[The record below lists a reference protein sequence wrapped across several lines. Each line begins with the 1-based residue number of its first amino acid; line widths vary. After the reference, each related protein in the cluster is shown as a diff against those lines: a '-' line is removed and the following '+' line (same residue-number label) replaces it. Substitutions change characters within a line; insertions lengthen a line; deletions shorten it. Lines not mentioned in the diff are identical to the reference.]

1 MSNFSTILLPRPTNK
16 QIQTSLKP
24 STSKVKKQPIRK
36 ITFTESKSTAEN
48 NYNIEIPQ
56 TNFENNATATLIN
69 PAKNE
74 IGRISKVIFK
84 NINKEL
90 QNNLQLQQWNNTTSY
105 QLTHEN

>member
-1 MSNFSTILLPRPTNK
+1 M
-16 QIQTSLKP
+16 Q
-24 STSKVKKQPIRK
+24 
-36 ITFTESKSTAEN
+36 
-48 NYNIEIPQ
+48 
-56 TNFENNATATLIN
+56 LIN

-105 QLTHEN
+105 QLTQGN

>member
-1 MSNFSTILLPRPTNK
+1 MFTT
-16 QIQTSLKP
+16 LKYH
-24 STSKVKKQPIRK
+24 K
-36 ITFTESKSTAEN
+36 
-48 NYNIEIPQ
+48 

-105 QLTHEN
+105 QLTQGN